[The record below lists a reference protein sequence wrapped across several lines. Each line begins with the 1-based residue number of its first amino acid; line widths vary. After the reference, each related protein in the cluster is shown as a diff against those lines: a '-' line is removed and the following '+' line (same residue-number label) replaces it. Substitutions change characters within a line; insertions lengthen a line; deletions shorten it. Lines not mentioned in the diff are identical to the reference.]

1 MSTIV
6 VKNFP
11 EELLERLKDRAERN
25 HRSMTKEVIHLL
37 ADGIG
42 REEALP
48 PTPRRPLPPPVELRS
63 GRMTTIE
70 EFDEAVADH
79 APWPSPAPDGREALR
94 AALIKQAD
102 GSYIN
107 VLGIEDEAFFETL
120 DRIRAESRAPDVSRL
135 FDDAA

>member
-42 REEALP
+42 REDALP

-70 EFDEAVADH
+70 EFEEAVADH
-79 APWPSPAPDGREALR
+79 SPWPSPAPDGREALR

>member
-11 EELLERLKDRAERN
+11 DELHGRLKERAERN
-25 HRSMTKEVIHLL
+25 HRSMTKEVVHLI
-37 ADGIG
+37 AIG
-42 REEALP
+42 LGSELP
-48 PTPRRPLPPPVELRS
+48 PLTRPLPPPVALRS

-70 EFDEAVADH
+70 AIEEAIADH
-79 APWPSPAPDGREALR
+79 SAWPSPAPDGREALR

-107 VLGIEDEAFFETL
+107 VLGIEDKAFFETL
-120 DRIRAESRAPDVSRL
+120 DRIRAEARAPDLSRL
-135 FDDAA
+135 FDGAT

>member
-11 EELLERLKDRAERN
+11 DELHGRLKERAQRN
-25 HRSMTKEVIHLL
+25 HRSMTKEAVHLIAAGL
-37 ADGIG
+37 GS
-42 REEALP
+42 EP
-48 PTPRRPLPPPVELRS
+48 PPALPPPVALRG
-63 GRMTTIE
+63 GRVTTVDETE
-70 EFDEAVADH
+70 EAIADH
-79 APWPSPAPDGREALR
+79 SGWPSPAPDGREALR
-94 AALIKQAD
+94 AALIKQRD

-120 DRIRAESRAPDVSRL
+120 DRLRAEARAPDVSRL